1 MYFGGSKVDS
11 LLEKHILIAGKKQL
25 ADLVIKNAKI
35 INVFTKEIME
45 ADVAICDGVIVG
57 VGDYEGKQIYDA
69 KNKYLVPGLIDGHV
83 HIESSLLSPKE
94 FAKISLIHG
103 VTSVV
108 TDPHEIG
115 NVAGSTGLDF
125 MIDDARSVPMNIFVM
140 LPSCVPV
147 TPFETNGATL
157 DAASFIPFLE
167 RPEVLGLAEVMN
179 YQAVATNE
187 ATIIDKLRLMKNKN
201 KKIDGHAAGIHGDD
215 LNVYLAAGIR
225 TDHEA
230 TTAEEAKERL
240 ALGMYL
246 MIREGTV
253 AKDLHALYPA
263 ITPENSRRCLFVT
276 DDKLIDDLVSEGSID
291 HIIRQVVQL
300 GMDPL
305 QAIQM
310 ATLNAAECFGLD
322 HLGAIAPGYQ
332 ADFFLT
338 DDLTTL
344 PIVDVFTQGNLVV
357 EQGEI
362 IQDRFPTQPN
372 PFTDNLPAMNVK
384 PLSNT
389 SFALPIHSEQA
400 HVIEIIPNSLL
411 TNDLIETVS
420 VKGGFF
426 EPSIENDWLKIAVI
440 ERHHQTGNIGVGIVK
455 GFQLKDGA
463 LATTVAHDSHNIVVV
478 GTNDEDMLYA
488 ANQLIK
494 KGGGMIAV
502 KADKELACLPLPIGG
517 LMSQDPFLEVNT
529 QLVSLTKEAY
539 KLGASQAFD
548 PFLTLSFLTLSVIPE
563 LKITDKGLFS
573 FSKFNLIEPS
583 IKKG

>member
-1 MYFGGSKVDS
+1 MDS

-35 INVFTKEIME
+35 INVFTKEVME
-45 ADVAICDGVIVG
+45 ADVAICDGMIVG

-94 FAKISLIHG
+94 FAKVSLIHG

-167 RPEVLGLAEVMN
+167 RAEVLGLAEVMN

-187 ATIIDKLRLMKNKN
+187 ATIIDKLGLMKNKN

-230 TTAEEAKERL
+230 TTAEEARERL

-411 TNDLIETVS
+411 TNDLIEMVS
-420 VKGGFF
+420 VKDGFF

-548 PFLTLSFLTLSVIPE
+548 SFLTLSFLTLSVIPE

>member
-1 MYFGGSKVDS
+1 MDS

-35 INVFTKEIME
+35 INVFTKEVME
-45 ADVAICDGVIVG
+45 ADVAICDGMIVG

-94 FAKISLIHG
+94 FAKVSLIHG

-230 TTAEEAKERL
+230 TTAEEARERL

-502 KADKELACLPLPIGG
+502 KAEKELACLPLPIGG

>member
-1 MYFGGSKVDS
+1 MDS

-35 INVFTKEIME
+35 INVFTKEVME

-94 FAKISLIHG
+94 FAKVSLIHG
-103 VTSVV
+103 VTSVI

-215 LNVYLAAGIR
+215 LNVYLTAGIR

-230 TTAEEAKERL
+230 TTAEEARERL

-291 HIIRQVVQL
+291 HIIRQVIQL

-344 PIVDVFTQGNLVV
+344 PIVDVFIQGNLVV
-357 EQGEI
+357 KQGEI

-389 SFALPIHSEQA
+389 SIALPIHSEQA

-411 TNDLIETVS
+411 TNDLIEKVS
-420 VKGGFF
+420 VKDGFF

-502 KADKELACLPLPIGG
+502 KAEKELACLPLPIGG

-583 IKKG
+583 IEKG